1 MMITSVGTKLHIYKC
16 NQCLKMYTA
25 QAGPVFMSCL
35 VDHHGGCC
43 HYKETEVSKET
54 LLAIVEMVAN
64 NQPAQ
69 EIGNRHMHG
78 ILFDVASSN
87 SGQTLLVGRD

>member
-1 MMITSVGTKLHIYKC
+1 MMINAVGSKLYIYRC
-16 NQCLKMYTA
+16 HQCRKMYSA
-25 QAGPVFMSCL
+25 QVGPNQVSCL

-64 NQPAQ
+64 NQP
-69 EIGNRHMHG
+69 ERETGNSPMHG
-78 ILFDVASSN
+78 ILFDVASSS